1 MGRLEGGTE
10 GRKQPGLFSIN
21 PVEDRAPYQ
30 ARARIALWVRDHG
43 KQELRGVMRLARVIK
58 LNDNKNLGWHMKPR
72 ALELKLIS
80 NRDQGIY
87 QGQIILCLPSWGS
100 YTSSKLSDA
109 LQRKAVVSG

>member
-1 MGRLEGGTE
+1 M
-10 GRKQPGLFSIN
+10 
-21 PVEDRAPYQ
+21 
-30 ARARIALWVRDHG
+30 RDHG

-58 LNDNKNLGWHMKPR
+58 TNGNKNLGWDMKPR

-87 QGQIILCLPSWGS
+87 QGQIILCLPSRGS

-109 LQRKAVVSG
+109 VQRKALLSGRDSLSQFNNFH